1 MRPRSNLN
9 PAMVALTM
17 STFIVTASFMVVVS
31 LSQPAHSSTVQEH
44 VKQTR
49 VVVATLH
56 GKNVVPGPGD
66 ANGKGHA
73 VVALRSTKGKVCG
86 LKLAW
91 QGLGKVT
98 GAHIDRAVGGEKG
111 HVVVDLTRWVT
122 QGPPCV
128 KARSGLIQR
137 MANHPWRY
145 HVTMDTKAF
154 PAGAIRGQEH
164 HQG

>member
-1 MRPRSNLN
+1 MRPHSSPS

-17 STFIVTASFMVVVS
+17 STFMVIASFMVVVS
-31 LSQPAHSSTVQEH
+31 LSQPAHSLTVQQH

-66 ANGKGHA
+66 PNGKGHA
-73 VVALRSTKGKVCG
+73 VIALRSAKGEVCG

-98 GAHIDRAVGGEKG
+98 GANIRGAASGESG
-111 HVVVDLTRWVT
+111 DIVVDLTRWVT
-122 QGPPCV
+122 QGSRCV
-128 KARSGLIQR
+128 EARSGLIQR

-145 HVTMDTKAF
+145 YVSMDTKAF
-154 PAGAIRGQEH
+154 PAGAIRGQQH
-164 HQG
+164 HQS